1 MVEELST
8 SYPHSY
14 QQNNRT
20 NVLKPLDRVYL
31 VMIRFSQGEEREFE
45 CGGLHMEQLK
55 NLLSKLNESDTN
67 IIKQIYSIIYRY
79 LEKRGRL

>member
-1 MVEELST
+1 
-8 SYPHSY
+8 
-14 QQNNRT
+14 
-20 NVLKPLDRVYL
+20 
-31 VMIRFSQGEEREFE
+31 MIRFSQGEEREFE